1 MPLFGRRR
9 EKPSPRVMTAAGRV
23 VDLRDR
29 DTVATLAMTRMAWQ
43 AVAWNYRNSIGE
55 LGQALRMKANLLSKL
70 GWTAAYQPPGED
82 EPILLTG
89 DPEKDKDE
97 DGKPYV
103 PPHVAQAAIECIQQL
118 PWGKGYGFTGRL
130 STGFDVPG
138 EVWLHGFPDPETGD
152 ESWEVRSSSEVT
164 PSTGGG
170 LLVTTVPG
178 KPPREL
184 DPDEETLI
192 RLWAPHP
199 EWGELSDSPLRTL
212 LDVCEDVVLAGREIR
227 AAAMSRIAS
236 NGILF
241 IPEGMALVKPD
252 QETVRPNENGFA
264 AAFTASMTA
273 PINNEGHVSAVVP
286 IVVYGDPEDGQYIK
300 HITLDR
306 ATAGDV
312 IERQKASLDRL
323 ADGIDLPREAMR
335 GSLGEANHWS
345 AWLIDAQTFENH
357 LEPGARMIADSVT
370 QSYFRRRLMMSV
382 ADGGWGL
389 TVDEVALVR
398 CWFDASTIT
407 RNTNRSADADA
418 AMDRGALS
426 YDAYLKA
433 KGFDP
438 ADKADED
445 DLQRLQ
451 MIKSG
456 RLDPATMTQLAHVLL
471 GLKEVLPA
479 SDQIIGADG
488 RPIIQ
493 GQVVPQR
500 QLPPGQPA
508 DAGPN
513 QPPPAPGRG
522 PGQGTPPVP
531 AGARTAA
538 GAQGVLDSVR
548 IIDGEALADIDR
560 QLIEA
565 IRHAAEAELAAA
577 LRKAGNKIKASA
589 QGKPELAQLV
599 NGADPLAVGQMVGYD
614 RLAELGLTEDVLL
627 AAAFVYLQSKF
638 TSWTQVAIKN
648 AVLAAATLIGFPLVT
663 TQAIASA
670 MAERIPAAWKRL
682 ESSLRSRAMSA
693 LYGRKGDTLP
703 DGEVPDTIILPGDI
717 REALAEIGGPAKGNG
732 PGGLALGGDILR
744 EIDQRAVAL
753 GFTWRYGVTP
763 RARAFHPHRE
773 LAGERF
779 ESYADDRLV
788 PAPAYAWLGSHMH
801 PGDHGGCM
809 CDAVPAWA
817 LGEADSAAHAVIT
830 PDSPSMHSERVLA
843 QLDDAAGRVGTHS
856 QRTRD
861 ERDRMVEVQTAWI
874 DRRAPR

>member
-1 MPLFGRRR
+1 MPLFGRRG
-9 EKPSPRVMTAAGRV
+9 KPSPRVMTAAGRV

-29 DTVATLAMTRMAWQ
+29 ETVATLAMTRMAWQ

-89 DPEKDKDE
+89 DPEEDQDE
-97 DGKPYV
+97 DGNPYV

-118 PWGKGYGFTGRL
+118 PWGRGYGFTGRI

-138 EVWLHGFPDPETGD
+138 EVWLHGFPDPETG
-152 ESWEVRSSSEVT
+152 EEAWEVRSSSEVT
-164 PSTGGG
+164 PSGGGG

-192 RLWAPHP
+192 RLWVPHP
-199 EWGELSDSPLRTL
+199 EWGELSDSPIRTL

-252 QETVRPNENGFA
+252 QEVVRPNENGFA

-306 ATAGDV
+306 ATSGEV
-312 IERQKASLDRL
+312 IDRQKACLDRL

-335 GSLGEANHWS
+335 GSIGEANHWS

-370 QSYFRRRLMMSV
+370 MSYMRRRLTMST

-389 TVDEVALVR
+389 SEDEVRMVR

-418 AMDRGALS
+418 AMDRGAIS

-445 DLQRLQ
+445 DLQRLIAVKSAAPQ
-451 MIKSG
+451 DAMSKLFEAVAGIKSE
-456 RLDPATMTQLAHVLL
+456 PMKPMIV
-471 GLKEVLPA
+471 P
-479 SDQIIGADG
+479 
-488 RPIIQ
+488 
-493 GQVVPQR
+493 GQVVRPGQQ
-500 QLPPGQPA
+500 QLPPA
-508 DAGPN
+508 DADAN
-513 QPPPAPGRG
+513 QPPAAPGRG
-522 PGQGTPPVP
+522 PAQGTPPVP
-531 AGARTAA
+531 PGARTAA
-538 GAQGVLDSVR
+538 GPQGVLDSVR
-548 IIDGEALADIDR
+548 VIDGEALADIDR

-565 IRHAAEAELAAA
+565 IRHAAEAELSAV

-589 QGKPELAQLV
+589 QGKPELAQMV
-599 NGADPLAVGQMVGYD
+599 NGANPLAVGALVGYD
-614 RLAELGLTEDVLL
+614 RLTELGLTEDVLL

-638 TSWTQVAIKN
+638 TAWTGAAIKN
-648 AVLAAATLIGFPLVT
+648 AVLAASAMLAFPLVT
-663 TQAIASA
+663 TQALASA

-717 REALAEIGGPAKGNG
+717 REALAEIGGPSNGTG
-732 PGGLALGGDILR
+732 PGGLALGGDLLR
-744 EIDQRAVAL
+744 EIDQRAVSL

-763 RARAFHPHRE
+763 RARGFHPHRE

-779 ESYADDRLV
+779 ESYTDNRLV
-788 PAPAYAWLGSHMH
+788 PAPRYAWLGPHMH
-801 PGDHGGCM
+801 PGDHRGCM

-817 LGEADSAAHAVIT
+817 LGEADSAAAEAVAPEST
-830 PDSPSMHSERVLA
+830 AMHNERILA
-843 QLDDAAGRVGTHS
+843 QLDDAAGRSGTHS

-861 ERDRMVEVQTAWI
+861 ERNRMVEVQTAWI
-874 DRRAPR
+874 ERRAPRG

>member
-23 VDLRDR
+23 IDLRDR

-89 DPEKDKDE
+89 DPAEDQDE
-97 DGKPYV
+97 DGNPYV

-118 PWGKGYGFTGRL
+118 PWARGYGFTGRI

-138 EVWLHGFPDPETGD
+138 EVWLHGFPDPETG
-152 ESWEVRSSSEVT
+152 EEAWEVRSSSEVT
-164 PSTGGG
+164 PSSGGG

-192 RLWAPHP
+192 RLWVPHP
-199 EWGELSDSPLRTL
+199 EWGELSDSPIRTL

-252 QETVRPNENGFA
+252 QEVVRPSDNGFA

-306 ATAGDV
+306 ATSGEV
-312 IERQKASLDRL
+312 IDRQKACLDRL

-335 GSLGEANHWS
+335 GSIGEANHWS

-370 QSYFRRRLMMSV
+370 MSYMRRRLTMST

-389 TVDEVALVR
+389 TEDEVRLVR

-418 AMDRGALS
+418 AMDRGAIS

-433 KGFDP
+433 KGFDA

-445 DLQRLQ
+445 DLQRLIAVKSAAPQ
-451 MIKSG
+451 DAMSKLFEAVAGIKSE
-456 RLDPATMTQLAHVLL
+456 PVKPMIV
-471 GLKEVLPA
+471 P
-479 SDQIIGADG
+479 
-488 RPIIQ
+488 
-493 GQVVPQR
+493 GQVVRPGQQ
-500 QLPPGQPA
+500 QLPPA
-508 DAGPN
+508 DADAN

-522 PGQGTPPVP
+522 PAQGTPPVP
-531 AGARTAA
+531 TGARTAA
-538 GAQGVLDSVR
+538 GSQGVLDSVR
-548 IIDGEALADIDR
+548 VIDGEALADIDR

-565 IRHAAEAELAAA
+565 IRHAAEAELAAV

-589 QGKPELAQLV
+589 QGKSELAAMV
-599 NGADPLAVGQMVGYD
+599 NGADPLAVGALVGYD
-614 RLAELGLTEDVLL
+614 RLTELGLTEDVLL

-638 TSWTQVAIKN
+638 AAWTGAAIKD
-648 AVLAAATLIGFPLVT
+648 AVVVASALLAFPLVT
-663 TQAIASA
+663 TQALASA

-682 ESSLRSRAMSA
+682 ESSLRARAMSA
-693 LYGRKGDTLP
+693 LYGRKGDALP

-717 REALAEIGGPAKGNG
+717 REALAEIGGPAKDG

-763 RARAFHPHRE
+763 RARGFHPHRE

-779 ESYADDRLV
+779 ESYTDHRLV
-788 PAPAYAWLGSHMH
+788 PAPRYAWLGPHMH
-801 PGDHGGCM
+801 PGDHRGCM

-817 LGEADSAAHAVIT
+817 LGEADSAAAEVVA
-830 PDSPSMHSERVLA
+830 PESVAMHNERILA
-843 QLDDAAGRVGTHS
+843 QLDDAAGRSGTHS

-861 ERDRMVEVQTAWI
+861 ERNRMVEVQTAWI
-874 DRRAPR
+874 ARRAPQ

>member
-29 DTVATLAMTRMAWQ
+29 ESVATLAMTRMAWQ

-55 LGQALRMKANLLSKL
+55 LGQALRMKGNLLSKL

-82 EPILLTG
+82 EPVLLTG
-89 DPEKDKDE
+89 DPEEDQDE
-97 DGKPYV
+97 DGNPYV
-103 PPHVAQAAIECIQQL
+103 PEHVAKAAIECLQQL
-118 PWGKGYGFTGRL
+118 PWSNGYSFTGRI

-138 EVWLHGFPDPETGD
+138 EVWLHGFPDPETG
-152 ESWEVRSSSEVT
+152 EETWEVRSTSEVT
-164 PSTGGG
+164 PSNGGG
-170 LLVTTVPG
+170 LMVTTVPG

-192 RLWAPHP
+192 RLWVPHP
-199 EWGELSDSPLRTL
+199 EWGELADSPLRTN

-252 QETVRPNENGFA
+252 QEVVRPNENGFA

-273 PINNEGHVSAVVP
+273 PISQEGHVSAVVP
-286 IVVYGDPEDGQYIK
+286 LVIYGDPEDGNAIR
-300 HITLDR
+300 HVTLDR

-323 ADGIDLPREAMR
+323 ADSIDLPREAMR
-335 GSLGEANHWS
+335 GSIGEANHWS
-345 AWLIDAQTFENH
+345 AWLIDGQTFENH
-357 LEPGARMIADSVT
+357 LEPGARLIADSIT
-370 QSYFRRRLMMSV
+370 QSYMRRRLTMSTT
-382 ADGGWGL
+382 DGGWGL
-389 TVDEVALVR
+389 TAEEVKLVR

-418 AMDRGALS
+418 AMDRGAIS

-438 ADKADED
+438 ADKADEED
-445 DLQRLQ
+445 IQRLIAVKSAAPQ
-451 MIKSG
+451 DALGKLMEAVAGIKA
-456 RLDPATMTQLAHVLL
+456 DPAPKPM
-471 GLKEVLPA
+471 
-479 SDQIIGADG
+479 
-488 RPIIQ
+488 
-493 GQVVPQR
+493 VVPGQIVR
-500 QLPPGQPA
+500 PGQQQLPPGEPTDAEPNTPPA
-508 DAGPN
+508 
-513 QPPPAPGRG
+513 APGRG
-522 PGQGTPPVP
+522 PAQGTPPVP
-531 AGARTAA
+531 PGARTAA

-577 LRKAGNKIKASA
+577 LRKAGSKIKAHVQKDTTLAA
-589 QGKPELAQLV
+589 QVKGV
-599 NGADPLAVGQMVGYD
+599 DPIAVGQLIGYD
-614 RLAELGLTEDVLL
+614 RLAQLGLTEDVLL
-627 AAAFVYLQSKF
+627 AAAFAYLQSKF
-638 TSWTQVAIKN
+638 AVWTGAAIKD
-648 AVLAAATLIGFPLVT
+648 AVLAASAMLAFPLVT
-663 TQAIASA
+663 TQALASA

-682 ESSLRSRAMSA
+682 ESSLRGRAMSA
-693 LYGRKGDTLP
+693 LYGRKGDALP

-717 REALAEIGGPAKGNG
+717 REALAEIGGPSPAGV
-732 PGGLALGGDILR
+732 PGGLALGGDLLR
-744 EIDQRAVAL
+744 EIDQRTVGL

-763 RARAFHPHRE
+763 RARAFHPHRQ

-779 ESYADDRLV
+779 ETYTDPRLV
-788 PAPAYAWLGSHMH
+788 PTPEYAWLGPHMH
-801 PGDHGGCM
+801 PGDHRGCM

-817 LGEADSAAHAVIT
+817 VGEADSAAAEVVGVET
-830 PDSPSMHSERVLA
+830 QGMRNERLLA
-843 QLDDAAGRVGTHS
+843 TLDDAAGRVGTHS

-861 ERDRMVEVQTAWI
+861 ERARMVEVQRAWI
-874 DRRAPR
+874 ERRAPE

>member
-1 MPLFGRRR
+1 
-9 EKPSPRVMTAAGRV
+9 
-23 VDLRDR
+23 
-29 DTVATLAMTRMAWQ
+29 
-43 AVAWNYRNSIGE
+43 
-55 LGQALRMKANLLSKL
+55 MKANLLSKL

-89 DPEKDKDE
+89 NPDEDKDE

-103 PPHVAQAAIECIQQL
+103 SPHVAQAAIECLQQL
-118 PWGKGYGFTGRL
+118 PWSRGYGFTGRI

-138 EVWLHGFPDPETGD
+138 EVWLHGFPGDDGQET
-152 ESWEVRSSSEVT
+152 WEVRSTSEVT

-192 RLWAPHP
+192 RLWVPHP
-199 EWGELSDSPLRTL
+199 EWGDLSDSPIRTL
-212 LDVCEDVVLAGREIR
+212 MDVCEDVVLAGREIR

-252 QETVRPNENGFA
+252 QQVVRPNENGFA

-286 IVVYGDPEDGQYIK
+286 IVIYGDPEDGQAIR
-300 HITLDR
+300 HVTLDR
-306 ATAGDV
+306 ASADDV

-335 GSLGEANHWS
+335 GSIGEANHWS

-357 LEPGARMIADSVT
+357 LEPGARMIADSIT
-370 QSYFRRRLMMSV
+370 MSYMKRRLTMSV

-389 TVDEVALVR
+389 SVEEVDTVR

-418 AMDRGALS
+418 AMDRGAIS

-438 ADKADED
+438 ADKADEED
-445 DLQRLQ
+445 IQRLIAVKSAAPQ
-451 MIKSG
+451 DALGKLMEAVAGIKADPQPKPMIVPG
-456 RLDPATMTQLAHVLL
+456 
-471 GLKEVLPA
+471 
-479 SDQIIGADG
+479 QIV
-488 RPIIQ
+488 RP
-493 GQVVPQR
+493 GQQA
-500 QLPPGQPA
+500 LPPGAPA
-508 DAGPN
+508 DAD

-531 AGARTAA
+531 TGARTAA
-538 GAQGVLDSVR
+538 GASDSQGVLDSVR
-548 IIDGEALADIDR
+548 IIDGQVLADIDR
-560 QLIEA
+560 QLVEA
-565 IRHAAEAELAAA
+565 IRHAAEAELATA
-577 LRKAGNKIKASA
+577 LRKAGNKIKAQA
-589 QGKPELAQLV
+589 QGKDPELAAALKGMEPTLV
-599 NGADPLAVGQMVGYD
+599 PSFLTANGGGERFM
-614 RLAELGLTEDVLL
+614 ELGLTEEVLL
-627 AAAFVYLQSKF
+627 AAAFAYLQAKF
-638 TSWTQVAIKN
+638 ASWTGAAIKD
-648 AVLAAATLIGFPLVT
+648 AVLAVSAMLAFPLVT
-663 TQAIASA
+663 TQALASA

-682 ESSLRSRAMSA
+682 ESSLRARAMSA
-693 LYGRKGDTLP
+693 LYGRKLDLLP

-717 REALAEIGGPAKGNG
+717 REALAEIGGPVNGNG

-744 EIDQRAVAL
+744 EVDQRAVSL
-753 GFTWRYGVTP
+753 GFSWRYGVTP
-763 RARAFHPHRE
+763 RARAFHPHRQ

-779 ESYADDRLV
+779 ESYTDARLV
-788 PAPAYAWLGSHMH
+788 PTPENAWLGPHMH
-801 PGDHGGCM
+801 PGDHPGCM

-817 LGEADSAAHAVIT
+817 VGEADAAAHVVADTET
-830 PDSPSMHSERVLA
+830 PGMRNERLLA

-856 QRTRD
+856 QRTRA
-861 ERDRMVEVQTAWI
+861 ERDRMVEVQRAWI
-874 DRRAPR
+874 ERRAPQ

>member
-29 DTVATLAMTRMAWQ
+29 ETVATLAMTRMAWQ

-89 DPEKDKDE
+89 DPEEDKDE

-103 PPHVAQAAIECIQQL
+103 PPHVAQAAIECLQQL
-118 PWGKGYGFTGRL
+118 PWGKGYAFTGRI

-138 EVWLHGFPDPETGD
+138 EVWLHGFPDPETG
-152 ESWEVRSSSEVT
+152 EEAWEVRSSSEVT

-192 RLWAPHP
+192 RLWVPHP

-212 LDVCEDVVLAGREIR
+212 MDVCEDVVLAGREIR

-241 IPEGMALVKPD
+241 VPEGMALVKPD
-252 QETVRPNENGFA
+252 QEVVRPNENGFA
-264 AAFTASMTA
+264 AAFTAAMVA
-273 PINNEGHVSAVVP
+273 PINQEGHVSAVAPMV
-286 IVVYGDPEDGQYIK
+286 IYGDPEDGSAIR

-335 GSLGEANHWS
+335 GSIGEANHWS
-345 AWLIDAQTFENH
+345 AWLIDGQTFENH
-357 LEPGARMIADSVT
+357 LEPGARMIADSIT
-370 QSYFRRRLMMSV
+370 MSYMKRRLTMPV

-389 TVDEVALVR
+389 TLEEVSMVR

-418 AMDRGALS
+418 AMDRGAIS

-438 ADKADED
+438 ADKADEED
-445 DLQRLQ
+445 IQRLIAVKSAAPQ
-451 MIKSG
+451 DALGKLMEAVAGIKA
-456 RLDPATMTQLAHVLL
+456 DPAPKPMV
-471 GLKEVLPA
+471 VP
-479 SDQIIGADG
+479 
-488 RPIIQ
+488 
-493 GQVVPQR
+493 GQVVRPGQ
-500 QLPPGQPA
+500 QALPPGSPA
-508 DAGPN
+508 DADPN
-513 QPPPAPGRG
+513 TPPAAPGRG
-522 PGQGTPPVP
+522 PAQGTPPVP
-531 AGARTAA
+531 TGARTAA
-538 GAQGVLDSVR
+538 GASDAQEVLDSVR
-548 IIDGEALADIDR
+548 IIDGSALADIDR

-577 LRKAGNKIKASA
+577 LRKAGNKIKAAA
-589 QGKPELAQLV
+589 QRKPELAAMVNGVDPYSVGQLV
-599 NGADPLAVGQMVGYD
+599 GD
-614 RLAELGLTEDVLL
+614 RLEELGLTEEVLL
-627 AAAFVYLQSKF
+627 AAAFAYLQAKF
-638 TSWTQVAIKN
+638 ASWTGAAIKD
-648 AVLAAATLIGFPLVT
+648 AVLAISAMLAFPLVT
-663 TQAIASA
+663 TQALASA

-682 ESSLRSRAMSA
+682 ETSLRGRAMSA
-693 LYGRKGDTLP
+693 LYGRKGDALP

-717 REALAEIGGPAKGNG
+717 REALTEIGGPTHGNG

-744 EIDQRAVAL
+744 EVDQRAVSL

-779 ESYADDRLV
+779 ESYTDDRLV
-788 PAPAYAWLGSHMH
+788 PTPENAWLGPHMH
-801 PGDHGGCM
+801 PGDHPGCM

-817 LGEADSAAHAVIT
+817 VGTADVLAHEVADTET
-830 PDSPSMHSERVLA
+830 PGMRNERLLA

-861 ERDRMVEVQTAWI
+861 ERARMVEVQRAWI
-874 DRRAPR
+874 ERRAPRG

>member
-43 AVAWNYRNSIGE
+43 PVAWNYRNSIGE

-89 DPEKDKDE
+89 DPKQDQDE

-103 PPHVAQAAIECIQQL
+103 SPRVAQAAIECIQQL
-118 PWGKGYGFTGRL
+118 PWGKGYGFTGRI

-138 EVWLHGFPDPETGD
+138 EAWLHGFPDPETGA
-152 ESWEVRSSSEVT
+152 EAWEVRSSSEVS
-164 PSTGGG
+164 PSSGGG

-192 RLWAPHP
+192 RLWTPHP
-199 EWGELSDSPLRTL
+199 EWGELADSPIRTL

-252 QETVRPNENGFA
+252 QETVRVSENGFA
-264 AAFTASMTA
+264 AAFSASMTA

-286 IVVYGDPEDGQYIK
+286 IVVYGDPEDGQHIK
-300 HITLDR
+300 HTPLDR
-306 ATAGDV
+306 RTDAEV
-312 IERQKASLDRL
+312 IARQKACLDRL

-335 GSLGEANHWS
+335 GSIGEANHWS

-357 LEPGARMIADSVT
+357 LEPGARLIADSVT
-370 QSYFRRRLMMSV
+370 MSYFRRRLMMPV

-389 TVDEVALVR
+389 SAEEVATVR

-407 RNTNRSADADA
+407 RNTNRSADADQ
-418 AMDRGALS
+418 AMDHGAIS
-426 YDAYLKA
+426 YKAYRTA
-433 KGFDP
+433 KGFDEGDAP
-438 ADKADED
+438 DEE
-445 DLQRLQ
+445 DLQQIQ
-451 MIKSG
+451 MIRSA
-456 RLDPATMTQLAHVLL
+456 RLDPTVLNQLAAKLL
-471 GLKEVLPA
+471 GIDAVLPGVDKA
-479 SDQIIGADG
+479 PPG
-488 RPIIQ
+488 
-493 GQVVPQR
+493 
-500 QLPPGQPA
+500 LPPGGLQPA
-508 DAGPN
+508 QG
-513 QPPPAPGRG
+513 QPPVITDAPVAPGRSGQAG
-522 PGQGTPPVP
+522 PPATP

-538 GAQGVLDSVR
+538 GSQGVLDSVR
-548 IIDGEALADIDR
+548 VIDGQALADIDR
-560 QLIEA
+560 QLVEA

-599 NGADPLAVGQMVGYD
+599 NGADPLVVGEMVGYD

-627 AAAFVYLQSKF
+627 VAAFAYLQTKF
-638 TSWTQVAIKN
+638 AAWTGVAIKN
-648 AVLAAATLIGFPLVT
+648 AVLAAASMPGFPLVT
-663 TQAIASA
+663 TQALASA

-693 LYGRKGDTLP
+693 LYGRKGDALP
-703 DGEVPDTIILPGDI
+703 QGEVPDTIILPGDI
-717 REALAEIGGPAKGNG
+717 REALAEIGGPSPAGV
-732 PGGLALGGDILR
+732 PGGLALGGDLLR
-744 EIDQRAVAL
+744 EIDQRAVSL

-763 RARAFHPHRE
+763 RAQAFHPHRE

-779 ESYADDRLV
+779 ATYTDPRLV
-788 PAPAYAWLGSHMH
+788 PTPEFAWLGAHMH
-801 PGDHGGCM
+801 PGDHSGCM

-817 LGEADSAAHAVIT
+817 VGEADMAAAEVIT
-830 PDSPSMHSERVLA
+830 PETGAMHAERVLA
-843 QLDDAAGRVGTHS
+843 QLDDAAGRTGTHS

-861 ERDRMVEVQTAWI
+861 ERNRMVEVQTAWI
-874 DRRAPR
+874 ERRAPR

>member
-1 MPLFGRRR
+1 
-9 EKPSPRVMTAAGRV
+9 MTAAGRV

-29 DTVATLAMTRMAWQ
+29 ETVATLAMTRMAWQ

-89 DPEKDKDE
+89 DPEEDKDE

-103 PPHVAQAAIECIQQL
+103 PPHVAQAAIECLQQL
-118 PWGKGYGFTGRL
+118 PWGKGYAFTGRI

-152 ESWEVRSSSEVT
+152 ETWEVRSSSEVT
-164 PSTGGG
+164 PSSGGG

-178 KPPREL
+178 KPPRDL

-192 RLWAPHP
+192 RLWVPHP
-199 EWGELSDSPLRTL
+199 EWGELSDSPLRTN

-241 IPEGMALVKPD
+241 VPEGMALVKPD
-252 QETVRPNENGFA
+252 QEVVRPNENGFA

-273 PINNEGHVSAVVP
+273 PINNEGHVSAVAP
-286 IVVYGDPEDGQYIK
+286 ILIFGDPEDGQAIR
-300 HITLDR
+300 HITMDR
-306 ATAGDV
+306 ATAPDL

-323 ADGIDLPREAMR
+323 ADSIDLPREAMR
-335 GSLGEANHWS
+335 GSIGEANHWS
-345 AWLIDAQTFENH
+345 AWLIDGQTFENH
-357 LEPGARMIADSVT
+357 LEPGARMIADSIT
-370 QSYFRRRLMMSV
+370 MSYMKRRLTMST

-389 TVDEVALVR
+389 SLEEASLVR

-418 AMDRGALS
+418 AMDRGAIS
-426 YDAYLKA
+426 YDAYLRA

-438 ADKADED
+438 ADKADEED
-445 DLQRLQ
+445 IQRLIAVKSAAPQ
-451 MIKSG
+451 DALGKLMEAVAGIKADPQPKPMIV
-456 RLDPATMTQLAHVLL
+456 P
-471 GLKEVLPA
+471 
-479 SDQIIGADG
+479 
-488 RPIIQ
+488 
-493 GQVVPQR
+493 GQVVRPGQ
-500 QLPPGQPA
+500 QLPPGAPTDA
-508 DAGPN
+508 DQN
-513 QPPPAPGRG
+513 TPPPAPGRG
-522 PGQGTPPVP
+522 PAQGTPPVP
-531 AGARTAA
+531 TGARTAA
-538 GAQGVLDSVR
+538 GASDPQGVLDSVR

-577 LRKAGNKIKASA
+577 LRKAGNKIKAQA
-589 QGKPELAQLV
+589 QGKDPELARSLKGMEATMV
-599 NGADPLAVGQMVGYD
+599 PSYLTANGGGERFL
-614 RLAELGLTEDVLL
+614 ELGLTEEVLL
-627 AAAFVYLQSKF
+627 AAAFAYLQSKF
-638 TSWTQVAIKN
+638 ASWTGAAIKD
-648 AVLAAATLIGFPLVT
+648 AVLAASAMLAFPLVT
-663 TQAIASA
+663 TQALASA

-682 ESSLRSRAMSA
+682 ESSLRARALSA
-693 LYGRKGDTLP
+693 LYGRRGDTLP
-703 DGEVPDTIILPGDI
+703 QGEVPDTIILPGDI
-717 REALAEIGGPAKGNG
+717 REALAEIGGPTTGNG

-744 EIDQRAVAL
+744 EIDQRAVTL

-763 RARAFHPHRE
+763 RARSFHPHRQ

-779 ESYADDRLV
+779 ESYTDRRLV
-788 PAPAYAWLGSHMH
+788 PTPEYAWLGPHMH
-801 PGDHGGCM
+801 PGDHHGCM

-817 LGEADSAAHAVIT
+817 VGEADAAAAEVVGQET
-830 PDSPSMHSERVLA
+830 AGMRSERLLA
-843 QLDDAAGRVGTHS
+843 ELDDAAGRVGTHS

-861 ERDRMVEVQTAWI
+861 ERARMVEVQQAWI
-874 DRRAPR
+874 ERRAPR